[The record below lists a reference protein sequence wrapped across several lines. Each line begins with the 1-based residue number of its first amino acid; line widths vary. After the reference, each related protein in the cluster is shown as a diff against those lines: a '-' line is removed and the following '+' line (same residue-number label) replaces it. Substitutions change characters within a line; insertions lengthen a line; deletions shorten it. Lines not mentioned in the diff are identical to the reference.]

1 MKNNSLYKALF
12 GVLLVAGV
20 MTSCSGEDEW
30 NNGVSYPKNDGL
42 SLTISPSVF
51 GLDNAETRSTTETQA
66 EAQSAKNYEESTIHT
81 LDVYLIDADN
91 NVFLAKRI
99 EGGESG
105 IKNDGTQE
113 YLVAEK
119 CNEVGVNDNTNYKV
133 YVSANSNLTNDQ
145 VTAMKGKTIN
155 YLKALNTEDQ
165 NIYRR
170 YATAQEI
177 TEWTDNQDESPKD
190 YQIPFISEKKF
201 LMDYVTTWN
210 SGTAPKKVITM
221 TKSSGL
227 KRAAAKIVFNMEFS
241 TTFKRILYGQDV
253 KTADTEAYSDEES
266 TSRYIITGEP
276 RVRYV
281 NFAFNTTDFTD
292 GTYDQEIGKEVKT
305 GSLIFMTDKEKG
317 TDAGGRENI
326 YGHTTYSFANT
337 WTAVTRV
344 DDAPYIM
351 VSLPFQQQERDNTNA
366 EWVNKGNV
374 QYNYYRIPIC
384 QEDVL
389 ELKRNNLY
397 MVKAV
402 INSFGS
408 SSPMDEDQEVDL
420 YYEIL
425 DWQNQDPVKMEA
437 KLFNYLKVIPQT
449 VYIYG
454 NGTLTTDIQYFINS
468 NSSLANITIPA
479 ANITYKN
486 ANGTAT
492 QVNESGNTTTAVDNG
507 NGTITIT
514 SKSLANHAVKDFTF
528 TVQLSN
534 DNTKTAVV
542 TVKHIPTD
550 NIQNIA
556 GAWSSKTDGATV
568 TGATTYR
575 NVEYNNIPAGWDN
588 DTAHPY
594 LTTFDFRTTAANNY
608 IAHTGYWQRGNTSN
622 YSLTEAVGYTYH
634 SGTIYVR
641 TSYQRYTLNTSTWDW
656 VDWDKDTR
664 RNVRLQANHFSSK
677 FLNGSTIRI
686 ANTNTGT
693 ATIGNTD
700 AASNSQNNYHM
711 YVIQIGS
718 TSTDYVLGNP
728 TVNPVTHLSQ
738 DHVVAPAFMLG
749 SQLGTVSGLNNGLV
763 AAAHC
768 SEYVEVTKKTVN
780 GTPMRKIY
788 DDWRLPTK
796 EEINVI
802 VKYQDEN
809 IGNKV
814 IDQVLKGNLYWTLDG
829 TTAFVPTYQITNT
842 AARCIRT
849 MTADDLKFLN
859 DQMSVEELQDY
870 METY

>member
-1 MKNNSLYKALF
+1 
-12 GVLLVAGV
+12 
-20 MTSCSGEDEW
+20 MTSCNGDDEW
-30 NNGVSYPKNDGL
+30 NNGVSYPKSDGL

-51 GLDNAETRSTTETQA
+51 GLDKPETRSTTETQA

-81 LDVYLIDADN
+81 LDVYLIDN
-91 NVFLAKRI
+91 NKVFFAKRI
-99 EGGESG
+99 EGGQDG

-113 YLVAEK
+113 YLLAEK
-119 CNEVGVNDNTNYKV
+119 YKEVNVEDNKDYTV
-133 YVSANSNLTNDQ
+133 YVSANSNLSNDE
-145 VTAMKGKTIN
+145 VSAMKGKTIN
-155 YLKALNTEDQ
+155 DLKALNTEDLD
-165 NIYRR
+165 IYKR
-170 YATAQEI
+170 YATADEI
-177 TEWTDNQDESPKD
+177 ATWKAAHGNPQD
-190 YQIPFISEKKF
+190 YQVPFTSDKKF
-201 LMDYVTTWN
+201 LMDYIITWN
-210 SGTAPKKVITM
+210 SGSATKKVITM
-221 TKSSGL
+221 TQNSGL

-241 TTFKRILYGQDV
+241 KSFKRILYGQNVTTEESVAYTD
-253 KTADTEAYSDEES
+253 KTS
-266 TSRYIITGEP
+266 TSRYIITGDP

-281 NFAFNTTDFTD
+281 NFALNTTDFT
-292 GTYDQEIGKEVKT
+292 GGVYGEIGKEVKT
-305 GSLIFMTDKEKG
+305 GSMIFMTDEENG
-317 TDAGGRENI
+317 SDTGGRENI

-337 WTAVTRV
+337 WTADTRV
-344 DDAPYIM
+344 DDAPYLM
-351 VSLPFQQQERDNTNA
+351 VSVPFQQQTRTNA
-366 EWVNKGNV
+366 TAEWENKGNV

-384 QEDVL
+384 QDEVV

-408 SSPMDEDQEVDL
+408 SSPVDEDQEVDL

-468 NSSLANITIPA
+468 NSSLKTITIPA
-479 ANITYKN
+479 ADITYKN
-486 ANGTAT
+486 ANGVAT

-528 TVQLSN
+528 TVALSN
-534 DNTKTAVV
+534 DATKTAVV

-550 NIQNIA
+550 NIQNIP
-556 GAWSSKTDGATV
+556 GAWSSKTDGPTV
-568 TGATTYR
+568 TGVSNYDTNWSYTL
-575 NVEYNNIPAGWDN
+575 PAIWDT
-588 DTAHPY
+588 DYQHPY
-594 LTTFDFRTTAANNY
+594 LTDIQFSTTNRTGYTSQ
-608 IAHTGYWQRGNTSN
+608 TGYWRRYDSEDNSYH
-622 YSLTEAVGYTYH
+622 YSLTEALGYTYMD
-634 SGTIYVR
+634 GTIYYR
-641 TSYQRYTLNTSTWDW
+641 KRYRRYTLNTQTFNW
-656 VDWDKDTR
+656 VDWDKDNGNSSNGITVNSGPFTSKVF
-664 RNVRLQANHFSSK
+664 RNSNNH
-677 FLNGSTIRI
+677 IY
-686 ANTNTGT
+686 
-693 ATIGNTD
+693 TIGNNYGTIGYNQD
-700 AASNSQNNYHM
+700 QNPQNNNHM

-728 TVNPVTHLSQ
+728 VVNPVTHLSQ

-749 SQLGTVSGLNNGLV
+749 SQLATVGSVDNGLR

-780 GTPMRKIY
+780 GRPMRKIY

-796 EEINVI
+796 EEIDVI

-809 IGNKV
+809 INNKV
-814 IDQVLKGNLYWTLDG
+814 ITQVLRGNYYWTLDG
-829 TTAFVPTYQITNT
+829 TTAFVPTYYTDNT
-842 AARCIRT
+842 ASRCVRT